1 MLTPA
6 VVQEYDEAAPS
17 PAATETAAFGL
28 GCFWGPDAQFGA
40 LDGVVRTRVGYAG
53 GTTPEPTYHD
63 LGDHTEVV
71 QVDYDPGVVSY
82 RELVGLALR
91 SHDLD
96 RQPGTRQYQHVVL
109 TTGDQRAVVDEV
121 LAERGRDAA
130 GVATRVEPLSSFTV
144 AEPYHQKHALRGGG
158 VPDAFEGY
166 DDRRLRE
173 SPAAATLNGH
183 ARGHDLPD
191 DDLSAALGRAGR

>member
-6 VVQEYDEAAPS
+6 VVEEYDEAAPS

-53 GTTPEPTYHD
+53 GTTPEPTYRD

-96 RQPGTRQYQHVVL
+96 RQPGARQYQHVVL

-144 AEPYHQKHALRGGG
+144 AEPYHQKHALRSGG